1 MTIPFSLPDWTPP
14 WLTFAVLVPALLY
27 MLVFL
32 LMPFS
37 VFGVKSRLD
46 NLEARLDEIQG
57 EIRALTLRLPEP
69 IRGQYDD
76 MALNYLSPP
85 VIRKEQDR
93 PAYTRPPIPPAPQ
106 EAEYFPPPSAY
117 DTPNY
122 ENDLPQMHGQ
132 MRGESRRRADDMR
145 TPRQNSRPRDG
156 ATRFSRS
163 EPRFDRE

>member
-1 MTIPFSLPDWTPP
+1 MTIPFSLPDWAPS

-85 VIRKEQDR
+85 VTRKEPDR

-106 EAEYFPPPSAY
+106 EAEYFPPSAY
-117 DTPNY
+117 DAPTY
-122 ENDLPQMHGQ
+122 GDDLPP
-132 MRGESRRRADDMR
+132 MRGESRRRVDDMR
-145 TPRQNSRPRDG
+145 TPRQSSRPRDG